1 MSTNRP
7 QPDRP
12 DFSKRLAALPL
23 EPGVYVMKNT
33 AGTVLYVGKAMALR
47 NRVRSYFQNPRK
59 LDPKT
64 REMVAQIADFE
75 FIRTNTVAEA
85 LILENELVK
94 RHWPKYNIRLKDD
107 SSYPYLKITNEEWP
121 RVISTRNI
129 VKDGGRYFGPYTSAG
144 KAYETLNLLN
154 RLFPY
159 RKCEQKITGHEQVCL
174 YYHMKQ
180 CTAPC
185 IGAVDNATYMNL
197 IEATALFL
205 NGRGDEILAPLEEEM
220 QQASDGWNFERAA
233 ELRDRIRAVKHVL
246 ERQNVV
252 NVRGET
258 IDVIAVAQGAGGDA
272 GVQASFIRNGKTL
285 GSEFFPMQATIADTP
300 GAIVSTFL
308 SQFYAEA
315 AMVPGTILIQHALPE
330 EDRELVAL
338 WLTERRGGKVEL
350 IVPQRGE
357 RRQLIAMAA
366 KSAHDNLEQARI
378 KHLSDEQK
386 VIAALSELA
395 EALELPRMPRRIECF
410 DISNIQGTNPV
421 ASMVVCI
428 DGRPAKKEYRKFA
441 IKTVEGP
448 NDFASMAE
456 VITRRFRR
464 AKEAEA
470 DDVKWAD
477 LPDLVIVDG
486 GKGQLNAA
494 LGALAAIDMQ
504 VSICGLAKENEE
516 LFLPGRSESILLERD
531 SQALFLVQ
539 RIRDEAHRFA
549 VTFHRA
555 KRSKSAFQSGLDVIP
570 GVGPTRKKALIK
582 AFGSVKGVREAT
594 IEQLVA
600 VDGINQKLAEQI
612 KAGL

>member
-220 QQASDGWNFERAA
+220 QQASDGWNF
-233 ELRDRIRAVKHVL
+233 
-246 ERQNVV
+246 
-252 NVRGET
+252 
-258 IDVIAVAQGAGGDA
+258 
-272 GVQASFIRNGKTL
+272 
-285 GSEFFPMQATIADTP
+285 
-300 GAIVSTFL
+300 
-308 SQFYAEA
+308 
-315 AMVPGTILIQHALPE
+315 
-330 EDRELVAL
+330 
-338 WLTERRGGKVEL
+338 
-350 IVPQRGE
+350 
-357 RRQLIAMAA
+357 
-366 KSAHDNLEQARI
+366 
-378 KHLSDEQK
+378 
-386 VIAALSELA
+386 
-395 EALELPRMPRRIECF
+395 
-410 DISNIQGTNPV
+410 
-421 ASMVVCI
+421 
-428 DGRPAKKEYRKFA
+428 
-441 IKTVEGP
+441 
-448 NDFASMAE
+448 
-456 VITRRFRR
+456 
-464 AKEAEA
+464 
-470 DDVKWAD
+470 
-477 LPDLVIVDG
+477 
-486 GKGQLNAA
+486 
-494 LGALAAIDMQ
+494 
-504 VSICGLAKENEE
+504 
-516 LFLPGRSESILLERD
+516 
-531 SQALFLVQ
+531 
-539 RIRDEAHRFA
+539 
-549 VTFHRA
+549 
-555 KRSKSAFQSGLDVIP
+555 
-570 GVGPTRKKALIK
+570 
-582 AFGSVKGVREAT
+582 
-594 IEQLVA
+594 
-600 VDGINQKLAEQI
+600 
-612 KAGL
+612 